1 MSEETRSRLQGSGR
15 SVRHGSVSGA
25 QDAVLAPQGS
35 AGAASPVS
43 GGVSV
48 GSGVVDDSQSRA
60 LQGPRLGGSVTE
72 LGLLVSYNSGAN
84 TAMVQMLGASA
95 NVVGPL
101 PVSKGLASALL
112 VAGAQVLVVL
122 LDGSNPSDGAVVS
135 VW

>member
-1 MSEETRSRLQGSGR
+1 
-15 SVRHGSVSGA
+15 
-25 QDAVLAPQGS
+25 
-35 AGAASPVS
+35 
-43 GGVSV
+43 
-48 GSGVVDDSQSRA
+48 VDDSQSRV
-60 LQGPRLGGSVTE
+60 LQGPRLGESVTE

-101 PVSKGLASALL
+101 PVSKGLSSGLL